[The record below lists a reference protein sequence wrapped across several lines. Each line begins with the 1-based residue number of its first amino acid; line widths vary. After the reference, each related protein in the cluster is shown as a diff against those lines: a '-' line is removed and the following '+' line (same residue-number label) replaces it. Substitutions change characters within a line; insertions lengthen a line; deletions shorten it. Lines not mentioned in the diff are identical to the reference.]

1 MPFDRSRYP
10 ADWEAIRARIR
21 RGGDISRLQQTLG
34 HGSSK
39 VTLDYYATWDDRHL
53 RDAHKDFSPHDNGG
67 K

>member
-1 MPFDRSRYP
+1 MTDKTAPTGICDLC
-10 ADWEAIRARIR
+10 
-21 RGGDISRLQQTLG
+21 GSRLQQTLG